1 VLRLIA
7 ISSDR
12 PILSVEKELG
22 ITPLPL
28 SAEFSPFLIPLMVEL
43 VSAGFA
49 LARGAR
55 SRAFVCRSPM
65 EHVARFPGIA

>member
-1 VLRLIA
+1 MTGRF
-7 ISSDR
+7 
-12 PILSVEKELG
+12 LSVEKEPG

-49 LARGAR
+49 ATTTERTPQQQFDTGCQQDEA
-55 SRAFVCRSPM
+55 A
-65 EHVARFPGIA
+65 A